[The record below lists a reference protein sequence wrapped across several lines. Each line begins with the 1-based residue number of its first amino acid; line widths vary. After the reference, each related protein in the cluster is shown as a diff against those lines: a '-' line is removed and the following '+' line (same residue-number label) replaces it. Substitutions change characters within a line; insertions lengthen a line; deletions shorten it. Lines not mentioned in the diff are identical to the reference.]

1 MVVIEFKYL
10 TRDDLFDKKY
20 VAWSRIY
27 EYPYVLNM
35 LRKLG
40 ASQDSIIH
48 NTSWG
53 WSGCHVTFK
62 NDLDD
67 TYSNTLHSD
76 IKAST
81 LKNTT
86 LYDITTSPRDNLI
99 ECFDF
104 VLNISTVEEVKYS
117 HVNIIQNLLKQVKV
131 GGYLII
137 TFDYKFNKPTDVGS
151 LQLNEVEKFLNIKIK
166 DNSNKIS
173 GINSEN
179 IEKRNEFL
187 NCGVL
192 VIQKE

>member
-1 MVVIEFKYL
+1 MKVLEFKYL
-10 TRDDLFDKKY
+10 TRNDLFDKKY

-35 LRKLG
+35 LTQLG
-40 ASQDSIIH
+40 ADENSMIH

-53 WSGCHVTFK
+53 FEGCHVTFK

-67 TYSNTLHSD
+67 LYINALHSD
-76 IKAST
+76 IKKSS

-86 LYDITTSPRDNLI
+86 VYDITSPPGDNLI
-99 ECFDF
+99 EQFDF
-104 VLNISTVEEVKYS
+104 VLNISTVEEVNNS

-137 TFDYKFNKPTDVGS
+137 TFDYNDKNTRGCGS
-151 LQLNEVEKFLNIKIK
+151 IQLNEVEKYFNIKLE
-166 DNSNKIS
+166 DNNNKIS
-173 GINSEN
+173 GVNSEH
-179 IEKRNEFL
+179 IEVRNKLL

-192 VIQKE
+192 IIQK

>member
-1 MVVIEFKYL
+1 MRVIEFKYL
-10 TRDDLFDKKY
+10 TRTDLFDKKY

-35 LRKLG
+35 LTQLG
-40 ASQDSIIH
+40 ANENSTIH

-53 WSGCHVTFK
+53 WEGCHVTFK

-67 TYSNTLHSD
+67 IYINTLHSD
-76 IKAST
+76 INKSS

-86 LYDITTSPRDNLI
+86 VYDITTPPRDDLV
-99 ECFDF
+99 EQFDF
-104 VLNISTVEEVKYS
+104 VLNVSTVEEVNYS
-117 HVNIIQNLLKQVKV
+117 HVSIIQNLLKQVKV

-137 TFDYKFNKPTDVGS
+137 TFDYNDKNTSGCGS
-151 LQLNEVEKFLNIKIK
+151 IQLKEVEKCFNIKLE

-173 GINSEN
+173 GVNSEN
-179 IEKRNEFL
+179 IEVRNKLL

-192 VIQKE
+192 IIQK

>member
-1 MVVIEFKYL
+1 MIIVDFRFI
-10 TRDDLFDKKY
+10 TRNDLFDKKY

-35 LRKLG
+35 LTQLG
-40 ASQDSIIH
+40 ANENSTIH

-53 WSGCHVTFK
+53 YEGCHVTFK

-67 TYSNTLHSD
+67 IYIKTLHSD
-76 IKAST
+76 IKKSS

-86 LYDITTSPRDNLI
+86 VYDITKQPETNLV
-99 ECFDF
+99 EQFDF
-104 VLNISTVEEVKYS
+104 VLNVSTVEEVNYS
-117 HVNIIQNLLKQVKV
+117 HVSIIQNLLKQVKV

-137 TFDYKFNKPTDVGS
+137 TFDYNDKNTTGVGS
-151 LQLNEVEKFLNIKIK
+151 IQLKEVEKHFNIKLE
-166 DNSNKIS
+166 DNDNKIS

-179 IEKRNEFL
+179 IEVRNKLL

-192 VIQKE
+192 IIQK